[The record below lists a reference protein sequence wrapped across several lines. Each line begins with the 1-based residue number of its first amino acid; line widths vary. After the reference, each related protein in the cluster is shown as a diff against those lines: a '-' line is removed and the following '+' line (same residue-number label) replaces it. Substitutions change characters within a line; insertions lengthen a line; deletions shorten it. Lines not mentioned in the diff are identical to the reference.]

1 MALIVIALKECA
13 DLTVLWT
20 AVNVN
25 AVREAAHQIDQLLT
39 DASDEIKQSYVRFL
53 SQKEEPSCSIDV
65 AFSERRRSIGHGLR
79 QQVVLMTEDGF
90 LVEQGFAYTN
100 MNIQAD
106 ISLKDESQ
114 QGGTPA
120 HAFQLA
126 SLHPDG
132 IAVNVGDP
140 SQTKLAVDSR
150 NLAMKKL
157 VLEIEQRDPCIRC
170 RSLNW
175 VPTNEWCLETCR
187 FLCLEFEQDDGS
199 GIAPLGAI
207 LDFLVNGSSIDLA
220 TSDDM
225 AALRIAAPPQLT
237 VAKSYRL
244 PPFPYQALVAVGY
257 PHLVSYQDNHNGR
270 SCSISLGEL
279 ADSSHN
285 CREHL
290 IPDCPQ
296 IVWIQPW
303 GWSLYSSVDGHFRS
317 VLAILVHICIQHK
330 TM

>member
-1 MALIVIALKECA
+1 MALLVVALKECA
-13 DLTVLWT
+13 DLAVLWT

-25 AVREAAHQIDQLLT
+25 AVREAAHRIDQLLT

-65 AFSERRRSIGHGLR
+65 AFSERRRKIGHGLR

-100 MNIQAD
+100 MNIQGD
-106 ISLKDESQ
+106 ISLKDESR

-157 VLEIEQRDPCIRC
+157 VLEIEQRDPGIRC

-175 VPTNEWCLETCR
+175 VPANEWSVETCL
-187 FLCLEFEQDDGS
+187 FLCLEVEQDDGS
-199 GIAPLGAI
+199 
-207 LDFLVNGSSIDLA
+207 
-220 TSDDM
+220 
-225 AALRIAAPPQLT
+225 
-237 VAKSYRL
+237 
-244 PPFPYQALVAVGY
+244 
-257 PHLVSYQDNHNGR
+257 
-270 SCSISLGEL
+270 
-279 ADSSHN
+279 
-285 CREHL
+285 
-290 IPDCPQ
+290 
-296 IVWIQPW
+296 
-303 GWSLYSSVDGHFRS
+303 
-317 VLAILVHICIQHK
+317 
-330 TM
+330 

>member
-53 SQKEEPSCSIDV
+53 SQKEGPSCSIDV
-65 AFSERRRSIGHGLR
+65 AFSERRRTIGHGLR

-90 LVEQGFAYTN
+90 LVEHSFAYTN

-126 SLHPDG
+126 SLHLDG

-150 NLAMKKL
+150 NLAMKL
-157 VLEIEQRDPCIRC
+157 VLEIEQPDPCIRC

-175 VPTNEWCLETCR
+175 VPTNEWCVERCL

-199 GIAPLGAI
+199 GIAR
-207 LDFLVNGSSIDLA
+207 
-220 TSDDM
+220 T
-225 AALRIAAPPQLT
+225 T
-237 VAKSYRL
+237 W
-244 PPFPYQALVAVGY
+244 
-257 PHLVSYQDNHNGR
+257 
-270 SCSISLGEL
+270 C
-279 ADSSHN
+279 
-285 CREHL
+285 
-290 IPDCPQ
+290 
-296 IVWIQPW
+296 
-303 GWSLYSSVDGHFRS
+303 HFGF
-317 VLAILVHICIQHK
+317 CGQ
-330 TM
+330 